1 MRIHYWLFLTAVVLG
16 LALRVPGWFTA
27 DEKRHFGL
35 FEPDEIQHVHIALI
49 QFEKLA
55 PELPLP
61 ETPQQVNARG
71 YGKLLGVVAYAW
83 WRLSGQEPS
92 VAGLVLMGRQLSTL
106 YFLLLLF
113 VAYRLA
119 RELGLERAA
128 AAWAPLLLALCDLN
142 ATYSHYAVP
151 ASGYL
156 LLLTVF
162 MWGGVRYWR
171 GRARPETLRRN
182 FETPQPETPR
192 RNFGAF
198 LAKDAFEEHRRR
210 GVAGF
215 LLLALGAGGCFAF
228 KFDFLPLVVGLG
240 VLLASASSGSPF
252 SVRPAGGDRGKQLA
266 IWRWIEP
273 LFRLRTWAIVVLFLA
288 ATVFFYQLCV
298 AFNFTWAGMAYS
310 FEVMSQ
316 ENRDVIARDL
326 HWLVNPTLYL
336 LAVVAGIG
344 LPACAA
350 ALFGAMRLRGHS
362 APAEKPRLHW
372 WHHGW
377 WIPAGLLLLEFGVRW
392 SIDTPF
398 VRRANEF
405 MPFLAILAA
414 YGLHRT
420 WLAPRRARQ
429 LRWAVA
435 GYGLALCLV
444 GQSNHWFDTRER
456 ARAFLLAQYA
466 DSEQR
471 IAYTEYAYAA
481 GSPKSGRF
489 RRGEWDLLVTAE
501 PWYSR
506 FHRSFTTPTPGRQP
520 HCGSEIYHN
529 PGERECAFFQRIL
542 RGDHPDIRQVAHF
555 RTRTVLPERWL
566 YRWLF
571 GTFET
576 FVGDVRIFEW
586 TANDSGPPSV
596 MEE

>member
-1 MRIHYWLFLTAVVLG
+1 MRTHHWILLIAVVLG
-16 LALRVPGWFTA
+16 LALRLPGWFSA
-27 DEKRHFGL
+27 DEKRHYGL

-49 QFEKLA
+49 QLEKLA

-61 ETPQQVNARG
+61 ETPEQVNARG
-71 YGKLLGVVAYAW
+71 YGKLLGVAAYAW
-83 WRLSGQEPS
+83 WRLSGQEPNI
-92 VAGLVLMGRQLSTL
+92 AGLVLMGRQLSTI

-113 VAYRLA
+113 IVYRLA
-119 RELGLERAA
+119 RDLGLERQS
-128 AAWAPLLLALCDLN
+128 AAWATLLLALCDLN
-142 ATYSHYAVP
+142 ATYSHYALP

-171 GRARPETLRRN
+171 LRS
-182 FETPQPETPR
+182 
-192 RNFGAF
+192 
-198 LAKDAFEEHRRR
+198 EEHRRTGNPAAEGR
-210 GVAGF
+210 RLLQDGRRWWGV
-215 LLLALGAGGCFAF
+215 LLLMALGAGGGFAF
-228 KFDFLPLVVGLG
+228 KFDFLPAVFGVGIVLVAGMG
-240 VLLASASSGSPF
+240 AASVPSSGGGS
-252 SVRPAGGDRGKQLA
+252 SVK
-266 IWRWIEP
+266 RWISRAVTGR
-273 LFRLRTWAIVVLFLA
+273 RLVTVGLFLA
-288 ATVFFYQLCV
+288 ATVFCYQLCV
-298 AFNFTWAGMAYS
+298 AFNFSWAGMAYS
-310 FEVMSQ
+310 FKVMSQ

-326 HWLVNPTLYL
+326 HWLFNPTLYL

-350 ALFGAMRLRGHS
+350 ALFGAMRLSGHS
-362 APAEKPRLHW
+362 AQAEKIDLHW
-372 WHHGW
+372 WRHGW

-420 WLAPRRARQ
+420 GLASRRAYR

-435 GYGLALCLV
+435 AYGLVLCLV
-444 GQSNHWFDTRER
+444 GQSNHWFDTRAR
-456 ARAFLLAQYA
+456 ARDFLLAQYA
-466 DSEQR
+466 DGEQR
-471 IAYTEYAYAA
+471 IAYTEYAFAK

-506 FHRSFTTPTPGRQP
+506 FDKSLTTPTPGRQP
-520 HCGSEIYHN
+520 DCGSEIYHS

-542 RGDHPDIRQVAHF
+542 RGDHPDIRQIAHF

-586 TANDSGPPSV
+586 TANESDPPSV
-596 MEE
+596 MKE